1 MPTMLRTVPADLR
14 LFISSALDVA
24 PHLKMLLVGQDP
36 LRAVLKRSRHANLL
50 NRVSVRYQLR
60 PLTKEQTTRCIDFQ
74 MKQAG
79 GDTHVFDDSV
89 KAAIHEFTGG
99 VLRQINS
106 LATDC
111 KEARIDEDL
120 FHQASSEFQLP

>member
-1 MPTMLRTVPADLR
+1 M
-14 LFISSALDVA
+14 
-24 PHLKMLLVGQDP
+24 
-36 LRAVLKRSRHANLL
+36 LKRSRHANLL

-89 KAAIHEFTGG
+89 KAAIHDFTGG

-120 FHQASSEFQLP
+120 FHQASNEFQLP